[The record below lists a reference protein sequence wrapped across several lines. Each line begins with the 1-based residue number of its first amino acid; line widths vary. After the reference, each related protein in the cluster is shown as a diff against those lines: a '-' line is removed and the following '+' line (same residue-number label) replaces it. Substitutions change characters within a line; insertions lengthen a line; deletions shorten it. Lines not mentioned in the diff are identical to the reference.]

1 MTDRLLFLTTLL
13 SALGCGLV
21 AGAFFAFSAFV
32 MAALDRLPPAQGIA
46 AMKSINVTAVTF
58 WFMGAIFGTAV
69 LCLVLAV
76 LSVRMWGEPGSA
88 FLLAGALIYLVI
100 TVGVTI
106 AFNVPLN
113 DALAMVDAD
122 STEGA
127 AKWATY
133 VPDWT
138 AWNHVRT
145 VGALLATASL
155 IAGLGR
161 QAQHSGMP
169 F

>member
-1 MTDRLLFLTTLL
+1 MNDRWLFATTLL
-13 SALGCGLV
+13 AALGCGLV
-21 AGAFFAFSAFV
+21 AGAFFAFSSFV
-32 MAALDRLPPAQGIA
+32 MAGLDRLPPSQGIA

-58 WFMGAIFGTAV
+58 WFMSAIFGTAA

-76 LSVRMWGEPGSA
+76 ISVRHWNQPGSA
-88 FLLAGALIYLVI
+88 FLVAGALLYLVV
-100 TVGVTI
+100 TVGVTVV
-106 AFNVPLN
+106 FNVPLN
-113 DALAMVDAD
+113 DGLAAVDTD
-122 STEGA
+122 SAEGA

-138 AWNHVRT
+138 MWNHVRT
-145 VGALLATASL
+145 VGALVGMAAL
-155 IAGLGR
+155 IVGLGR